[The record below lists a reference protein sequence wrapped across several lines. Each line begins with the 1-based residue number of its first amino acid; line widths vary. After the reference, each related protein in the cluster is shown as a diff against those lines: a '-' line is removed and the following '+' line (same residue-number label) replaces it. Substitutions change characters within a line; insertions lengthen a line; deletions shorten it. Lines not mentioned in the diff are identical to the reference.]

1 MFHTIF
7 LFFDS
12 ILIWFY
18 RLPEIPVLGFF
29 LGTTVL
35 AGLSVLVGEATRTLV
50 YLLNRDYYEG
60 LQDSMVSMH
69 NSSIKAIGMK
79 DKTNYKLCNRQANEY
94 FGRVFFSQAALFSCS
109 LWALPFALAW
119 MHSRF
124 SEIEFPF
131 PGTELSVGFAFV
143 FIPLFVLVR
152 ILFGKIRPRLPF
164 FRRLDRAMKEAANSG
179 EQPMS
184 WGDLGK

>member
-1 MFHTIF
+1 MLHTIT

-18 RLPEIPVLGFF
+18 RIPETPILGFF

-35 AGLSVLVGEATRTLV
+35 AGLSVLLGETTRTLV
-50 YLLNRDYYEG
+50 YLWNRDYYEG
-60 LQDSMVSMH
+60 LQDTMVSMH

-79 DKTNYKLCNRQANEY
+79 DKESYKLCNREANEY
-94 FGRVFFSQAALFSCS
+94 FGRVFFSQAALFSSS

-124 SEIEFPF
+124 SGIEFPL
-131 PGTELSVGFAFV
+131 PGTEFSVGFAFV
-143 FIPLFVLVR
+143 YIPLFILIR
-152 ILFGKIRPRLPF
+152 ILFGRIRPRLPF
-164 FRRLDRAMKEAANSG
+164 FRRMDRAMKEAANTG

-184 WGDLGK
+184 WGDLGR